1 MSSERFHT
9 WGEVLR
15 EHKSRQE
22 SKTQQGGESST
33 EERYYATLAWL
44 AGEIGQMR
52 KEESVG
58 QSMSYMHLVRFITE

>member
-1 MSSERFHT
+1 MSAERFQT

-22 SKTQQGGESST
+22 SKMPPGEASI
-33 EERYYATLAWL
+33 EERYYATLAWI
-44 AGEIGQMR
+44 AGEIDQMR

-58 QSMSYMHLVRFITE
+58 QSMPFVRLGKFITD

>member
-1 MSSERFHT
+1 MSAERFQT

-15 EHKSRQE
+15 EHKSHQE
-22 SKTQQGGESST
+22 SKAPPEETLA

-44 AGEIGQMR
+44 AGEINQTR

-58 QSMSYMHLVRFITE
+58 QSMSFVHLGRFVTE